1 MDPVSILGLAGTVIG
16 LVRAMPQLT
25 GLLRARGSAGVSLD
39 TAATSAIVS
48 FGWAVYGLWT
58 AQPYVALATGASGI
72 VFLLVTVFALRFG
85 RNARE
90 LKIAPVWLCV
100 LVIGA
105 MAWKARGLG
114 MVLPVSILVSNIPQI
129 RVAWKEPSLADLS
142 LGTWLLS
149 MSDGLVWG
157 LYSFIQQDISIM
169 VFAVF
174 QLTTSGAIV
183 LLKLVRPAGPPPV
196 SKICPDESRRK

>member
-1 MDPVSILGLAGTVIG
+1 MDLASALGLCGTFVG
-16 LVRAMPQLT
+16 LVRALPQLI
-25 GLLRARGSAGVSLD
+25 GLLRSRGASGVSLD

-58 AQPYVALATGASGI
+58 HQPFVALATGASGF
-72 VFLLVTVFALRFG
+72 VFLLVTIFALRFG
-85 RNARE
+85 RKVSE

-100 LVIGA
+100 LVGA
-105 MAWKARGLG
+105 GLVWTYRGLG
-114 MVLPVSILVSNIPQI
+114 LVLPVSILVSNIPQV
-129 RVAWKEPSLADLS
+129 RVAWKEASLEDLS

-157 LYSFIQQDISIM
+157 VYSIIQQDRSIM

-174 QLTTSGAIV
+174 QLITSLAIV
-183 LLKLVRPAGPPPV
+183 LLKCLRSHSSCPV
-196 SKICPDESRRK
+196 DTGQK